1 MHIFFAR
8 IIMYRTGTGIFG
20 SSKSQQSPVA
30 SSEPELVQRTRL
42 MTQRSR
48 SEFDL
53 VSTLGKVI
61 IAQNWWMCAFGNL
74 PYPQSVF
81 FKLDETF
88 PNFTISVYGSPCNFL
103 SFCLML
109 SSFLLSL
116 FLGIPSCLW
125 DAHK

>member
-8 IIMYRTGTGIFG
+8 IIMYRNGTGIFG

-74 PYPQSVF
+74 PYPQSDF
-81 FKLDETF
+81 FLTRRD
-88 PNFTISVYGSPCNFL
+88 IS
-103 SFCLML
+103 
-109 SSFLLSL
+109 
-116 FLGIPSCLW
+116 
-125 DAHK
+125 